1 MIFLQAQ
8 PNPIMQFLPLIAI
21 IFVFYF
27 FFMRP
32 QQKKQKA
39 QTSFLENLN
48 KGDEVSTGSGLI
60 GKINKIEDQIVTL
73 QIDQKT
79 FIRVLKSA
87 ISKEMTE
94 SIKSNG

>member
-39 QTSFLENLN
+39 QSTFLDNLN

-94 SIKSNG
+94 AIKSDA

>member
-8 PNPIMQFLPLIAI
+8 PNPILQFLPLIAI

-27 FFMRP
+27 FFLRP

-39 QTSFLENLN
+39 QTTFLENLN

-94 SIKSNG
+94 AIKSNG

>member
-21 IFVFYF
+21 VFVFYF

-32 QQKKQKA
+32 QQKKQKQQA
-39 QTSFLENLN
+39 QFLENLN

-60 GKINKIEDQIVTL
+60 GKINKIDGQIITL
-73 QIDQKT
+73 QVDQKT

-94 SIKSNG
+94 SIGANA

>member
-39 QTSFLENLN
+39 QNTFIENLN
-48 KGDEVSTGSGLI
+48 KGDEVATGSGLI

-94 SIKSNG
+94 LIKSDA